1 MAEAGMEEGGL
12 GGGDVQG
19 RVGGGGGSFS
29 QERVRGFDEG

>member
-19 RVGGGGGSFS
+19 RVGGGGSFS